1 MASPGGPPQYVSRRT
16 VAESY
21 RPKGLMSPGLQRARA
36 PYRVQNALMGIALG
50 AFGVGVWAYSISAVK
65 QDVFDD
71 VDEEARE
78 LREAGVVLKSL
89 EDEEK
94 DRRRA
99 AAGSHSEEFIGTV
112 MESNGKPTPSLPTP
126 PTRARGILA
135 NALSPNLLDP
145 EHKTFIWGA
154 PPVDN
159 IGSLRDSVNRK

>member
-1 MASPGGPPQYVSRRT
+1 
-16 VAESY
+16 
-21 RPKGLMSPGLQRARA
+21 MSPGLQRARA
-36 PYRVQNALMGIALG
+36 PYRVQNALMGITLG
-50 AFGVGVWAYSISAVK
+50 AFGIGVWAYSISAVK

-71 VDEEARE
+71 VDEQARE

-112 MESNGKPTPSLPTP
+112 NESNGSGAPAIPNSP
-126 PTRARGILA
+126 PVATRGLLA
-135 NALSPNLLDP
+135 NALSQHLLDP
-145 EHKTFIWGA
+145 ERKTLVWGA

-159 IGSLRDSVNRK
+159 FGSLRDSVNRK